1 MIHFKRLYVTMK
13 YCPKNQK
20 LSTSNITQNWFGK
33 SRQSA
38 EIDIGKIYTVSYFC
52 CQAGQ
57 SRIRWALEHGPPEME
72 CDIMQTLLFSVIFT
86 CLGVIL
92 EAVISIDPCKIK
104 FSGPLIYLPDS
115 THLIAVGIQPISNRC
130 ITELCFSST
139 IDTIPKRLK
148 TDQWHS
154 RHLLMILHETQR

>member
-1 MIHFKRLYVTMK
+1 M
-13 YCPKNQK
+13 
-20 LSTSNITQNWFGK
+20 
-33 SRQSA
+33 
-38 EIDIGKIYTVSYFC
+38 
-52 CQAGQ
+52 
-57 SRIRWALEHGPPEME
+57 RWALEHGSPQMGR
-72 CDIMQTLLFSVIFT
+72 DIAQTLLSSVIFT

-92 EAVISIDPCKIK
+92 EAVTGADPCKIK

-148 TDQWHS
+148 TDQ
-154 RHLLMILHETQR
+154 